1 MMISINTLITRIKQ
15 TRLFFTACVLAMGLA
30 LTPVAVVNADELEQT
45 SQTPVEA
52 AQTIDANF
60 DAVYYAN
67 QNPDVV
73 AVLGY
78 DPQTLYFHYVNF
90 GKAEGRYANAQ
101 EALNAILAQVPSTED
116 ATLNPAL
123 PSTETVDDG
132 VYNILAIGNSITLH
146 PVCSYWWGSWGMA
159 ASSMD
164 KDYIHQVQ
172 AGLSQKYPAVS
183 LDIISV
189 QNWETSS
196 SRSKQLAKFDTQL
209 ANAYDLVIIQ
219 LGENVNDMTTF
230 KKDFNKLVSHV
241 QDAQPNAKIVVVGDY
256 WYRYGRD
263 AAQKDVALKHGC
275 SFIDISKIRG
285 VKAYCTS
292 RGTKVLGDDGQ
303 LHTISNSWVAKHP
316 NDAGMEYIANKIL
329 EVL

>member
-1 MMISINTLITRIKQ
+1 
-15 TRLFFTACVLAMGLA
+15 
-30 LTPVAVVNADELEQT
+30 
-45 SQTPVEA
+45 
-52 AQTIDANF
+52 
-60 DAVYYAN
+60 
-67 QNPDVV
+67 
-73 AVLGY
+73 
-78 DPQTLYFHYVNF
+78 
-90 GKAEGRYANAQ
+90 
-101 EALNAILAQVPSTED
+101 
-116 ATLNPAL
+116 
-123 PSTETVDDG
+123 
-132 VYNILAIGNSITLH
+132 
-146 PVCSYWWGSWGMA
+146 MA

-263 AAQKDVALKHGC
+263 AAQKDVPPFGPGEGIFDEGVVATVDDHGRHPVFPSGGWRFVLRLRLQIADFRFRQARCRGDFLKGSAHVQEIAGNGVNAHVDAFALTFFKPIFF
-275 SFIDISKIRG
+275 S
-285 VKAYCTS
+285 
-292 RGTKVLGDDGQ
+292 
-303 LHTISNSWVAKHP
+303 
-316 NDAGMEYIANKIL
+316 
-329 EVL
+329 

>member
-1 MMISINTLITRIKQ
+1 MISINKLITRTKV
-15 TRLFFTACVLAMGLA
+15 TRLFFAACVLAIGLA
-30 LTPVAVVNADELEQT
+30 LTPVTVVNADELEQT
-45 SQTPVEA
+45 TQAPVEV
-52 AQTIDANF
+52 AQTIDESF

-73 AVLGY
+73 AIFGT
-78 DPQTLYFHYVNF
+78 DAQTLYSHYVNF
-90 GKAEGRYANAQ
+90 GKAEGRYANAE
-101 EALNAILAQVPSTED
+101 EALNTILAQAPSTED
-116 ATLNPAL
+116 TTLNSEL
-123 PSTETVDDG
+123 PDSEADDDG

-172 AGLSQKYPAVS
+172 AGLSQKYSSVS

-196 SRSKQLAKFDTQL
+196 SRSKQLAKFDTKL
-209 ANAYDLVIIQ
+209 ANNYDLVIIQ

-230 KKDFNKLVSHV
+230 KKDFDKLVSHV
-241 QDAQPNAKIVVVGDY
+241 QDAQKDAQIVVVGDY

-263 AAQKDVALKHGC
+263 TAKKSVATKHGC
-275 SFIDISKIRG
+275 NFIDISAIRG
-285 VKAYCTS
+285 DKRYSAS
-292 RGTKVLGDDGQ
+292 RGSKVLGDDGQ
-303 LHTISNSWVAKHP
+303 LHSITNSWVMKHP